1 MTLDKELT
9 HLYEFETKCISG
21 SCSLQDEQLLFL
33 LKNGL
38 VLTYGSCSSAL
49 EHIAFAIKA
58 TAVFMICVRNVEIGS
73 MPSEKF
79 LCRKV
84 ECPNSF
90 FFLIKSFKL
99 YRCELSN
106 NMDIVKT
113 KRGIHS
119 VLNFFHMLLVSQIW

>member
-9 HLYEFETKCISG
+9 HLYEFGTKCISG
-21 SCSLQDEQLLFL
+21 SCSLEDEQNALSFQLYV

-38 VLTYGSCSSAL
+38 VLTYGSCFPAL
-49 EHIAFAIKA
+49 EHIAFVIKA

-90 FFLIKSFKL
+90 FF
-99 YRCELSN
+99 
-106 NMDIVKT
+106 
-113 KRGIHS
+113 
-119 VLNFFHMLLVSQIW
+119 